1 MDKKVTKQKNQATV
15 VMTFDK
21 GEWEAAID
29 NAYKKNASKYKVA
42 GFRAGKAPRKM
53 IEQQY
58 GAGVFLEDAIQDLF
72 AANFGDELKLIDYPH
87 LDFDFTAEGGVK
99 LTATCEL
106 EPEVTLGKYTG
117 LEIKKTEVKV
127 GAKDVDAYLNRLQQT
142 RAKQVAADKAH
153 AVANG
158 DIAVIDFKGSVD
170 GKYFEGGTAQ
180 NYELEIGSHSFID
193 NFEDQLVGMKIGEAR
208 DVNVTFPKNYHMAD
222 LQNAKAKFEVK
233 LNNIM
238 IKEMPVLDDQFA
250 KEVSEFDNIKA
261 FKDDILKKLTEQA
274 TKQAEYND
282 EEKLFEAIMDNAKV
296 DIPDKMIHD
305 YAHAMIHDMEHKL
318 AAQGASLELYAQYLG
333 TTVEKIHDEQ
343 HQLAAK
349 QVKMRLVMDAIVEKE
364 HLSDKDRQKQ
374 FDNLT
379 IFLKGRNKIC

>member
-1 MDKKVTKQKNQATV
+1 MDKKITKQKNQATV
-15 VMTFDK
+15 EMTFTK
-21 GEWEAAID
+21 EEWEVANE

-42 GFRAGKAPRKM
+42 GFRAGKAPRK
-53 IEQQY
+53 IVEQQY
-58 GAGVFLEDAIQDLF
+58 GAGIFIEDAVQDLF
-72 AANFGDELKLIDYPH
+72 ATNFGDELKLIDYPH
-87 LDFDFTAEGGVK
+87 LDFDFTADGGIK
-99 LTATCEL
+99 LTAKCDI
-106 EPEVTLGKYTG
+106 EPEVTLGQYTG

-127 GAKDVDAYLNRLQQT
+127 GDKDVDAYLNRLQAT
-142 RAKQVAADKAH
+142 RAKQVAADKEH

-170 GKYFEGGTAQ
+170 GKYFEGGNAQ

-193 NFEDQLVGMKIGEAR
+193 NFEDQLVGMKIGESR
-208 DVNVTFPKNYHMAD
+208 DVNVTFPENYHVED
-222 LQNAKAKFEVK
+222 LKKAKAKFEVT
-233 LNNIM
+233 LHNIM
-238 IKEMPVLDDQFA
+238 IKEMPALDDQFA
-250 KEVSEFDNIKA
+250 KEVSEFDNIKD
-261 FKDDILKKLTEQA
+261 FKADILKKLTEQA
-274 TKQAEYND
+274 TKQAEYAD
-282 EEKLFEAIMDNAKV
+282 EEKLFEKIMDNAKV
-296 DIPDKMIHD
+296 EIPDKMIHD

-318 AAQGASLELYAQYLG
+318 AVQGATMEMYAQFMG

-343 HQLAAK
+343 HEIAAK

>member
-15 VMTFDK
+15 EMTFNK
-21 GEWEAAID
+21 AEWDAAIES
-29 NAYKKNASKYKVA
+29 AYKKNAGKYKVA

-53 IEQQY
+53 VEQQY
-58 GAGVFLEDAIQDLF
+58 GAGIFIEDAIQDLF

-87 LDFDFTAEGGVK
+87 LDFNFTEDGGIK
-99 LTATCEL
+99 LVAKCDI

-127 GAKDVDAYLNRLQQT
+127 GTKDVDAYLKRLQET
-142 RAKQVAADKAH
+142 RAKQVAADKEH
-153 AVANG
+153 AVADG
-158 DIAVIDFKGSVD
+158 DIAVIDFRGSVD
-170 GKYFEGGTAQ
+170 GKYFDGGTAK

-193 NFEDQLVGMKIGEAR
+193 NFEEQLIGLKVGESR
-208 DVNVTFPKNYHMAD
+208 DVNVTFPATYHVED
-222 LQNAKAKFEVK
+222 LKNAKAKFEVT

-238 IKEMPVLDDQFA
+238 VKEMPKLDDEFA
-250 KEVSEFDNIKA
+250 KEVSEFDSLQA
-261 FKDDILKKLTEQA
+261 LKDDILKKLTDQA
-274 TKQAEYND
+274 TKQAEYAD

-296 DIPDKMIHD
+296 EIPDKMIHD

-318 AAQGASLELYAQYLG
+318 AAQGASLEIYAQYMG

-343 HQLAAK
+343 HQIAAK

-364 HLSDKDRQKQ
+364 QLSDKDRQKQ
-374 FDNLT
+374 FENLT
-379 IFLKGRNKIC
+379 IFLKRENKIC

>member
-15 VMTFDK
+15 VMTFSK
-21 GEWEAAID
+21 EEWEAA
-29 NAYKKNASKYKVA
+29 NESAYKKNASRYKVA

-58 GAGVFLEDAIQDLF
+58 GAGIFVEEAIQDLF

-87 LDFDFTAEGGVK
+87 LDFEFTQEGGIK
-99 LTATCEL
+99 LTATCDI
-106 EPEVTLGKYTG
+106 EPEVTLGQYKG

-127 GAKDVDAYLNRLQQT
+127 GAKDVDAYLSRLQQT
-142 RAKQVAADKAH
+142 RAKQVAADKDH

-158 DIAVIDFKGSVD
+158 DIAVIDFKGSVN
-170 GKYFEGGTAQ
+170 GEYFEGGTAQ
-180 NYELEIGSHSFID
+180 NYELEIGSQSFID
-193 NFEDQLVGMKIGEAR
+193 NFEAQLVGMKIGEAR
-208 DVNVTFPKNYHMAD
+208 DVNVTFPKNYHVEK

-238 IKEMPVLDDQFA
+238 IKELPALDDQFA
-250 KEVSEFDNIKA
+250 KEVSDFDNIKA

-282 EEKLFEAIMDNAKV
+282 EEKLFEKIMENAKV
-296 DIPDKMIHD
+296 EIPDKMIHD
-305 YAHAMIHDMEHKL
+305 HAHAMLHDMEHQL
-318 AAQGASLELYAQYLG
+318 ASQGATLEMYAQYMG

-343 HQLAAK
+343 HELAAK

-374 FDNLT
+374 FDKLT
-379 IFLKGRNKIC
+379 IFLKKENKIC

>member
-1 MDKKVTKQKNQATV
+1 MDKKITKQKNQATV
-15 VMTFDK
+15 EMTFTK
-21 GEWEAAID
+21 EEWEVANE

-53 IEQQY
+53 VEQQY
-58 GAGVFLEDAIQDLF
+58 GAGIFIEDAVQDLF

-87 LDFDFTAEGGVK
+87 LDFDFTADGGIK
-99 LTATCEL
+99 LTAKCDI
-106 EPEVTLGKYTG
+106 EPEVTLGQYTG

-127 GAKDVDAYLNRLQQT
+127 GDKDVDAYLNRLQAT
-142 RAKQVAADKAH
+142 RAKQVAADKEH

-170 GKYFEGGTAQ
+170 GKYFEGGNAQ

-193 NFEDQLVGMKIGEAR
+193 NFEDQLVGMKIGESR
-208 DVNVTFPKNYHMAD
+208 DVNVTFPENYHVED
-222 LQNAKAKFEVK
+222 LKKAKAKFEVT
-233 LNNIM
+233 LHNIM
-238 IKEMPVLDDQFA
+238 IKEMPALDDQFA
-250 KEVSEFDNIKA
+250 KEVSEFDNIKD
-261 FKDDILKKLTEQA
+261 FKADILKKLTEQA
-274 TKQAEYND
+274 TKQAEYAD
-282 EEKLFEAIMDNAKV
+282 EEKLFEKIMDNAKV
-296 DIPDKMIHD
+296 EIPDKMIHD

-318 AAQGASLELYAQYLG
+318 AAQGATMEMYAQFMG

-343 HQLAAK
+343 HEIAAK

>member
-1 MDKKVTKQKNQATV
+1 MDKKITKQKNQATV
-15 VMTFDK
+15 EMTFTK
-21 GEWEAAID
+21 EEWEVANE

-53 IEQQY
+53 VEQQY
-58 GAGVFLEDAIQDLF
+58 GAGIFIEDAVQDLF
-72 AANFGDELKLIDYPH
+72 ATNFGDELKLIDYPH
-87 LDFDFTAEGGVK
+87 LDFDFTADGGIK
-99 LTATCEL
+99 LTAKCDI
-106 EPEVTLGKYTG
+106 EPEVTLGQYTG

-127 GAKDVDAYLNRLQQT
+127 GDKDVDAYLNRLQAT
-142 RAKQVAADKAH
+142 RAKQVAADKEH

-193 NFEDQLVGMKIGEAR
+193 NFEDQLVGMKIGESR
-208 DVNVTFPKNYHMAD
+208 DVNVTFPENYHVED
-222 LQNAKAKFEVK
+222 LKKAKAKFEVT
-233 LNNIM
+233 LHIIM
-238 IKEMPVLDDQFA
+238 IKEMPALDDQFA
-250 KEVSEFDNIKA
+250 KEVSEFDNIKD
-261 FKDDILKKLTEQA
+261 FKADILKKLTEQA
-274 TKQAEYND
+274 TKQAEYAD
-282 EEKLFEAIMDNAKV
+282 EEKLFEKIMDNAKV
-296 DIPDKMIHD
+296 EIPDKMIHD

-318 AAQGASLELYAQYLG
+318 AAQGATMEMYAQFMG

-343 HQLAAK
+343 HEIAAK

>member
-15 VMTFDK
+15 VMTFNK
-21 GEWEAAID
+21 EEWESAVEA
-29 NAYKKNASKYKVA
+29 AYKKNASKYKVA

-53 IEQQY
+53 VEQQY
-58 GAGVFLEDAIQDLF
+58 GAGIFVEDAIQDLF

-87 LDFDFTAEGGVK
+87 IDFEFIADGGLK
-99 LTATCEL
+99 LTAKCDV
-106 EPEVTLGKYTG
+106 EPEVTLGQYTG

-127 GAKDVDAYLNRLQQT
+127 GEKEVKDYLGRLQAT
-142 RAKQVAADKAH
+142 RAKQVAADKEH

-170 GKYFEGGTAQ
+170 GKYFEGGTAK

-193 NFEDQLVGMKIGEAR
+193 NFEDQLVGMKMGESR
-208 DVNVTFPKNYHMAD
+208 DVNVTFPANYHVED
-222 LQNAKAKFEVK
+222 LKNAKAKFEVT

-238 IKEMPVLDDQFA
+238 IKEMPALDDEFA
-250 KEVSEFDNIKA
+250 KEVSEFDNMKDFKA
-261 FKDDILKKLTEQA
+261 DILKKLTEQA
-274 TKQAEYND
+274 TKQAEYAD
-282 EEKLFEAIMDNAKV
+282 EEKLFEKIMDNAKV
-296 DIPDKMIHD
+296 EIPDKMIHD

-318 AAQGASLELYAQYLG
+318 AAQGASLEMYAQFMG

-343 HQLAAK
+343 HEIAAK

-374 FDNLT
+374 FENLS
-379 IFLKGRNKIC
+379 IFLKRGNKIC

>member
-21 GEWEAAID
+21 NEWEAANE
-29 NAYKKNASKYKVA
+29 NAYKKNASKYKIA

-58 GAGVFLEDAIQDLF
+58 GAGIFVEDAIQDLF
-72 AANFGDELKLIDYPH
+72 ADNFGDELKLIDYPH
-87 LDFDFTAEGGVK
+87 LDFEFTKDGGIK
-99 LTATCEL
+99 LTATCDI
-106 EPEVTLGKYTG
+106 EPEVTLGQYKG

-127 GAKDVDAYLNRLQQT
+127 GAKDVDAYLTRLQQT
-142 RAKQVAADKAH
+142 RAKQVAADKDH
-153 AVANG
+153 ALANG
-158 DIAVIDFKGSVD
+158 EIAVIDFKGSVN
-170 GKYFEGGTAQ
+170 GNYFDGGTAQ

-193 NFEDQLVGMKIGEAR
+193 NFEDQLVGMKMGEAR
-208 DVNVTFPKNYHMAD
+208 DVNVTFPQDYHVEN
-222 LQNAKAKFEVK
+222 LKNAKAKFEVK

-238 IKEMPVLDDQFA
+238 IKELPALDDQFA
-250 KEVSEFDNIKA
+250 KEVSEFDNLKA

-274 TKQAEYND
+274 TKQAEYAD
-282 EEKLFEAIMDNAKV
+282 EEKLFEKIMDNAKV
-296 DIPDKMIHD
+296 EIPDKMIHD
-305 YAHAMIHDMEHKL
+305 YAHSMIHDMEHQL
-318 AAQGASLELYAQYLG
+318 AAYGANMEMYAQSMG

-343 HQLAAK
+343 HKLAAK

-374 FDNLT
+374 FDKLT
-379 IFLKGRNKIC
+379 IFLKKENKIC

>member
-1 MDKKVTKQKNQATV
+1 MDKKITKQKNQATV
-15 VMTFDK
+15 VMTFSK
-21 GEWEAAID
+21 AEWEAANE
-29 NAYKKNASKYKVA
+29 NAYKKNANKYKVA

-58 GAGVFLEDAIQDLF
+58 GAGIFVEDAVQDLF
-72 AANFGDELKLIDYPH
+72 AANFGDELKLIDYPR
-87 LDFDFTAEGGVK
+87 LDFAFTEDGGVK
-99 LTATCEL
+99 LTATCDI
-106 EPEVTLGKYTG
+106 EPEVTLGQYTG

-127 GAKDVDAYLNRLQQT
+127 GAKDVDAYLSRLQQT
-142 RAKQVAADKAH
+142 RAKQVAADKDH

-158 DIAVIDFKGSVD
+158 DIAVIDFKGSVN
-170 GKYFEGGTAQ
+170 GNYFEGGTAQ

-208 DVNVTFPKNYHMAD
+208 DVNVTFPKEYHVEN
-222 LQNAKAKFEVK
+222 LKNAKAKFEVK

-238 IKEMPVLDDQFA
+238 IKELPALDDQFA
-250 KEVSEFDNIKA
+250 KEVSDFDNLKA

-274 TKQAEYND
+274 TKQAEYAD
-282 EEKLFEAIMDNAKV
+282 EEKLFEKVMDNAKV
-296 DIPDKMIHD
+296 EIPDKMIHD
-305 YAHAMIHDMEHKL
+305 YAHSMIHDMEHQL
-318 AAQGASLELYAQYLG
+318 ASQGATIEMYAQYMG
-333 TTVEKIHDEQ
+333 TTVEKIHEEQ
-343 HQLAAK
+343 HTLAAK

-374 FDNLT
+374 FEKLT

>member
-15 VMTFDK
+15 VMIFDK
-21 GEWEAAID
+21 GEWEAAIE
-29 NAYKKNASKYKVA
+29 NAYKKNAGKYKVA

-58 GAGVFLEDAIQDLF
+58 GAGIFMEEAIQDLF
-72 AANFGDELKLIDYPH
+72 ASNFGDDLKLIDYPH
-87 LDFDFTAEGGVK
+87 LDFDFTADGGVK
-99 LTATCEL
+99 LTATCDL

-142 RAKQVAADKAH
+142 RAKQVAADKGH

-170 GKYFEGGTAQ
+170 GTYFEGGTAQ

-193 NFEDQLVGMKIGEAR
+193 NFEDQLVGMKVGEAR
-208 DVNVTFPKNYHMAD
+208 DVNVTFPKNYHVED
-222 LQNAKAKFEVK
+222 LKGAKAKFEVK

-238 IKEMPVLDDQFA
+238 IKEMPALDDQFA
-250 KEVSEFDNIKA
+250 KEVSEFDNLKA
-261 FKDDILKKLTEQA
+261 FKEDILKKLTEQA

-296 DIPDKMIHD
+296 EIPDKMIHD

-318 AAQGASLELYAQYLG
+318 AAQGASLELYAQYMG

>member
-1 MDKKVTKQKNQATV
+1 MDKKITKQKNQATV
-15 VMTFDK
+15 EMTFTK
-21 GEWEAAID
+21 EEWEVANE

-53 IEQQY
+53 VEQQY
-58 GAGVFLEDAIQDLF
+58 GAGIFIEDAVQDLF
-72 AANFGDELKLIDYPH
+72 ATNFGDELKLIDYPH
-87 LDFDFTAEGGVK
+87 LDFDFTADGGIK
-99 LTATCEL
+99 LTAKCDI
-106 EPEVTLGKYTG
+106 EPEVTLGQYTG

-127 GAKDVDAYLNRLQQT
+127 GDKDVDAYLNRLQAT
-142 RAKQVAADKAH
+142 RAKQVAADKEH

-193 NFEDQLVGMKIGEAR
+193 NFEDQLVGMKIGESR
-208 DVNVTFPKNYHMAD
+208 DVNVTFPENYHVED
-222 LQNAKAKFEVK
+222 LKKAKAKFEVT
-233 LNNIM
+233 LHNIM
-238 IKEMPVLDDQFA
+238 IKEMPALDDQFA
-250 KEVSEFDNIKA
+250 KEVSEFDNIKD
-261 FKDDILKKLTEQA
+261 FKADILKKLTEQA
-274 TKQAEYND
+274 TKQAEYAD
-282 EEKLFEAIMDNAKV
+282 EEKLFEKIMDNAKV
-296 DIPDKMIHD
+296 EIPDKMIHD

-318 AAQGASLELYAQYLG
+318 AAQGATMEMYAQFMG

-343 HQLAAK
+343 HEIAAK

>member
-1 MDKKVTKQKNQATV
+1 MDKKITKQKNQATV
-15 VMTFDK
+15 EMTFNK
-21 GEWEAAID
+21 EEWEAAIE

-53 IEQQY
+53 VEQQY
-58 GAGVFLEDAIQDLF
+58 GAGIFLEDAVQDLF
-72 AANFGDELKLIDYPH
+72 AANFGDELKLIDYPR
-87 LDFDFTAEGGVK
+87 LDFDFTADGGVK
-99 LTATCEL
+99 LTAQCDI

-127 GAKDVDAYLNRLQQT
+127 GDKDVDAYLSRLQET
-142 RAKQVAADKAH
+142 RAKQVAADKDH
-153 AVANG
+153 AVENG

-193 NFEDQLVGMKIGEAR
+193 NFEDQLVGMKMGESR
-208 DVNVTFPKNYHMAD
+208 DVNVTFPATYHVED
-222 LQNAKAKFEVK
+222 LKNAKAKFEVT
-233 LNNIM
+233 LHNIM
-238 IKEMPVLDDQFA
+238 QKQMPALDDEFA
-250 KEVSEFDNIKA
+250 KEVSEFDNMKDFKA
-261 FKDDILKKLTEQA
+261 DILKKLTEQA
-274 TKQAEYND
+274 TKQAEYAD

-296 DIPDKMIHD
+296 EIPDKMIHD

-318 AAQGASLELYAQYLG
+318 AAQGASLEMYAQFMG

-343 HQLAAK
+343 HQIAAK

-364 HLSDKDRQKQ
+364 QLSDKDRQKQ
-374 FDNLT
+374 FNNLT

>member
-15 VMTFDK
+15 VMTFNK
-21 GEWEAAID
+21 VEWESAIEA
-29 NAYKKNASKYKVA
+29 AYKKNASKYKVA

-53 IEQQY
+53 VEQQY
-58 GAGVFLEDAIQDLF
+58 GAGIFVEDAIQDLF
-72 AANFGDELKLIDYPH
+72 ATNFGDELKLIDYPH
-87 LDFDFTAEGGVK
+87 IDFEFTADGGLK
-99 LTATCEL
+99 LTAKCDV
-106 EPEVTLGKYTG
+106 EPEVTLGQYTG

-127 GAKDVDAYLNRLQQT
+127 GEKEVKDYLGRLQAT
-142 RAKQVAADKAH
+142 RAKQVAADKEH

-170 GKYFEGGTAQ
+170 GKYFEGGTAK

-193 NFEDQLVGMKIGEAR
+193 NFEDQLVGMKMGESR
-208 DVNVTFPKNYHMAD
+208 DVNVTFPANYHVED
-222 LQNAKAKFEVK
+222 LKNAKAKFEVT

-238 IKEMPVLDDQFA
+238 IKEMPALDDEFA
-250 KEVSEFDNIKA
+250 KEVSEFDNMKDFKA
-261 FKDDILKKLTEQA
+261 DILKKLTEQA
-274 TKQAEYND
+274 TKQAEYAD
-282 EEKLFEAIMDNAKV
+282 EEKLFEKIMDNAKV
-296 DIPDKMIHD
+296 EIPDKMIHD

-318 AAQGASLELYAQYLG
+318 AAQGASLEMYAQFMG

-343 HQLAAK
+343 HEIAAK

-374 FDNLT
+374 FENLS
-379 IFLKGRNKIC
+379 IFLKRGNKIC

>member
-1 MDKKVTKQKNQATV
+1 MDKKITKQKNQATV
-15 VMTFDK
+15 EMTFTK
-21 GEWEAAID
+21 EEWEVANE

-53 IEQQY
+53 VEQQY
-58 GAGVFLEDAIQDLF
+58 GAGIFIEDAVQDLF

-87 LDFDFTAEGGVK
+87 LDFDFTADGGIK
-99 LTATCEL
+99 LTAKCDI
-106 EPEVTLGKYTG
+106 EPEVTLGQYTG

-127 GAKDVDAYLNRLQQT
+127 GDKDVDAYLNRLQAT
-142 RAKQVAADKAH
+142 RAKQVAVDKEH

-193 NFEDQLVGMKIGEAR
+193 NFEDQLVGMKIGESR
-208 DVNVTFPKNYHMAD
+208 DVNVTFPENYHVED
-222 LQNAKAKFEVK
+222 LKKAKAKFEVT
-233 LNNIM
+233 LHNIM
-238 IKEMPVLDDQFA
+238 IKEMPALDDQFA
-250 KEVSEFDNIKA
+250 KEVSEFDNIKD
-261 FKDDILKKLTEQA
+261 FKADILKKLTEQA
-274 TKQAEYND
+274 TKQAEYAD
-282 EEKLFEAIMDNAKV
+282 EEKLFEKIMDNAKV
-296 DIPDKMIHD
+296 EIPDKMIHD

-318 AAQGASLELYAQYLG
+318 AAQGATMEMYAQFMG

-343 HQLAAK
+343 HEIAAK

>member
-1 MDKKVTKQKNQATV
+1 MDKKITKQKNQATV

-21 GEWEAAID
+21 AEWEAANE
-29 NAYKKNASKYKVA
+29 NAYKKNASKYKIA

-58 GAGVFLEDAIQDLF
+58 GAGIFVEDAIQDLF

-87 LDFDFTAEGGVK
+87 LDFEFTAEGGIK
-99 LTATCEL
+99 LTATCDI
-106 EPEVTLGKYTG
+106 EPEVTLGQYTD
-117 LEIKKTEVKV
+117 LEIAKTEVKV
-127 GAKDVDAYLNRLQQT
+127 GAKDVDAYLTRLQQT
-142 RAKQVAADKAH
+142 RAKQVAAEKDH
-153 AVANG
+153 ALAQG
-158 DIAVIDFKGSVD
+158 EIAVIDFKGSVN
-170 GKYFEGGTAQ
+170 GNYFDGGTAQ

-193 NFEDQLVGMKIGEAR
+193 NFEDQLVGMKIGEER
-208 DVNVTFPKNYHMAD
+208 DVNVTFPKEYHVEN
-222 LQNAKAKFEVK
+222 LKNAKAKFEVK

-238 IKEMPVLDDQFA
+238 IKELPALDDQFA
-250 KEVSEFDNIKA
+250 KEVSDFDNIKA

-274 TKQAEYND
+274 TKQAEYAD
-282 EEKLFEAIMDNAKV
+282 EEKLFEKIMDNAKV
-296 DIPDKMIHD
+296 EIPDKMIHD
-305 YAHAMIHDMEHKL
+305 YAHSMIHDMEQQL
-318 AAQGASLELYAQYLG
+318 AAYGANMEMYAQSMG
-333 TTVEKIHDEQ
+333 TTVEKIHEEQ

-374 FDNLT
+374 FENLT

>member
-15 VMTFDK
+15 VMTFNK
-21 GEWEAAID
+21 EEWESAIEA
-29 NAYKKNASKYKVA
+29 AYKKNASKYKVA

-53 IEQQY
+53 VEQQY
-58 GAGVFLEDAIQDLF
+58 GAGIFVEDAIQDLF

-87 LDFDFTAEGGVK
+87 IDFEFTADGGLK
-99 LTATCEL
+99 LTAKCDV
-106 EPEVTLGKYTG
+106 EPEVTLGQYTG

-127 GAKDVDAYLNRLQQT
+127 GEKEVKDYLGRLQAT
-142 RAKQVAADKAH
+142 RAKQVAADKEH

-170 GKYFEGGTAQ
+170 GKYFEGGTAK

-193 NFEDQLVGMKIGEAR
+193 NFEDQLVGMKMGESR
-208 DVNVTFPKNYHMAD
+208 DVNVTFPANYHVED
-222 LQNAKAKFEVK
+222 LKNAKAKFEVT

-238 IKEMPVLDDQFA
+238 IKEMPALDDEFA
-250 KEVSEFDNIKA
+250 KEVSEFDNMKDFKA
-261 FKDDILKKLTEQA
+261 DILKKLTEQA
-274 TKQAEYND
+274 TKQAEYAD
-282 EEKLFEAIMDNAKV
+282 EEKLFEKIMDNAKV
-296 DIPDKMIHD
+296 EIPDKMIHD

-318 AAQGASLELYAQYLG
+318 AAQGASLEMYAQFMG

-343 HQLAAK
+343 HEIAAK

-374 FDNLT
+374 FENLS
-379 IFLKGRNKIC
+379 IFLKRGNKIC

>member
-15 VMTFDK
+15 VMTFNKD
-21 GEWEAAID
+21 EWEAAID

-58 GAGVFLEDAIQDLF
+58 GAGVFLEEAIQDLF

-87 LDFDFTAEGGVK
+87 LDFDFTADGGVK

-142 RAKQVAADKAH
+142 RAKQVAADKSH

-193 NFEDQLVGMKIGEAR
+193 NFEAQLVGMKIGEAR
-208 DVNVTFPKNYHMAD
+208 DVNVTFPKNYHVAD

-238 IKEMPVLDDQFA
+238 IKEMPALDDQFA

-274 TKQAEYND
+274 TKQAEYAD

-318 AAQGASLELYAQYLG
+318 AAQGASLELYAQYMG
-333 TTVEKIHDEQ
+333 TTVEKIHEEQ

-374 FDNLT
+374 FENLT

>member
-15 VMTFDK
+15 VMTFSKD
-21 GEWEAAID
+21 EWEAA
-29 NAYKKNASKYKVA
+29 NEAAYKKNASKYKIA

-58 GAGVFLEDAIQDLF
+58 GAGIFVEDAIQDLF

-87 LDFDFTAEGGVK
+87 LDFEFTKDGGLK
-99 LTATCEL
+99 LTATCDV
-106 EPEVTLGKYTG
+106 EPEVTLGQYKG

-127 GAKDVDAYLNRLQQT
+127 GAKDVDAYLGRLQQT
-142 RAKQVAADKAH
+142 RAKQVAAAKDH
-153 AVANG
+153 AEANG
-158 DIAVIDFKGSVD
+158 DIAVIDFKGSVN
-170 GKYFEGGTAQ
+170 GEFFEGGTAQ
-180 NYELEIGSHSFID
+180 NYELEIGSGSFID
-193 NFEDQLVGMKIGEAR
+193 NFEAQLIGMKIGEAR
-208 DVNVTFPKNYHMAD
+208 DVNVTFPKNYHVEK
-222 LQNAKAKFEVK
+222 LQGAKAKFEVK

-238 IKEMPVLDDQFA
+238 VKELPALDDTFA
-250 KEVSEFDNIKA
+250 KEVSDFDNIKA

-274 TKQAEYND
+274 TKQAEYAD
-282 EEKLFEAIMDNAKV
+282 EEKLFEKIMDNAKV

-305 YAHAMIHDMEHKL
+305 HAHAMLHDMEHQL
-318 AAQGASLELYAQYLG
+318 ASQGATLEMYAQYMG

-343 HQLAAK
+343 HELAAK

-364 HLSDKDRQKQ
+364 HLSDNNRQKQ

-379 IFLKGRNKIC
+379 IFLKKENKIC

>member
-15 VMTFDK
+15 EMTFNK
-21 GEWEAAID
+21 AEWDAAIES
-29 NAYKKNASKYKVA
+29 AYKKNAGKYKVA

-53 IEQQY
+53 VEQQY
-58 GAGVFLEDAIQDLF
+58 GAGIFIEDAIQDLF

-87 LDFDFTAEGGVK
+87 LDFNFTEDGGIK
-99 LTATCEL
+99 LVAKCDV

-127 GAKDVDAYLNRLQQT
+127 GTKDVDAYLKRLQET
-142 RAKQVAADKAH
+142 RAKQVAADKEH
-153 AVANG
+153 AVADG
-158 DIAVIDFKGSVD
+158 DIAVIDFRGSVD
-170 GKYFEGGTAQ
+170 GKYFDGGTAK

-193 NFEDQLVGMKIGEAR
+193 NFEEQLIGLKIGESR
-208 DVNVTFPKNYHMAD
+208 DVNVTFPATYHVED
-222 LQNAKAKFEVK
+222 LKNAKAKFEVT

-238 IKEMPVLDDQFA
+238 VKEMPKLDDEFA
-250 KEVSEFDNIKA
+250 KEVSEFDSLQA
-261 FKDDILKKLTEQA
+261 LKDDILKKLTDQA
-274 TKQAEYND
+274 TKQAEYAD

-296 DIPDKMIHD
+296 EIPDKMIHD

-318 AAQGASLELYAQYLG
+318 AAQGASLEIYAQYMG

-343 HQLAAK
+343 HQIAAK

-364 HLSDKDRQKQ
+364 QLSDKDRQKQ
-374 FDNLT
+374 FENLT
-379 IFLKGRNKIC
+379 IFLKRENKIC

>member
-1 MDKKVTKQKNQATV
+1 MDKKITKQKNQATV
-15 VMTFDK
+15 EMTFTK
-21 GEWEAAID
+21 EEWEVANE

-53 IEQQY
+53 VEQQY
-58 GAGVFLEDAIQDLF
+58 GAGIFIEDAVQDLF

-87 LDFDFTAEGGVK
+87 LDFDFTADGGIK
-99 LTATCEL
+99 LTAKCDI
-106 EPEVTLGKYTG
+106 EPEVTLGQYTG

-127 GAKDVDAYLNRLQQT
+127 GDKDVDAYLNRLQAT
-142 RAKQVAADKAH
+142 RAKQVAADKEH

-193 NFEDQLVGMKIGEAR
+193 NFEDQLVGMKIGESR
-208 DVNVTFPKNYHMAD
+208 DVNVTFPENYHVED
-222 LQNAKAKFEVK
+222 LKKAKAKFEVT
-233 LNNIM
+233 LHNIM
-238 IKEMPVLDDQFA
+238 IKEMPALDDQFA
-250 KEVSEFDNIKA
+250 KEVSEFDNIKD
-261 FKDDILKKLTEQA
+261 FKADILKKLTEQA
-274 TKQAEYND
+274 TKQAEYAD
-282 EEKLFEAIMDNAKV
+282 EEKLFEKIMDNAKV
-296 DIPDKMIHD
+296 EIPDKMIHD

-318 AAQGASLELYAQYLG
+318 AAQGATMEMYAQFMG

-343 HQLAAK
+343 HEIAAK

-374 FDNLT
+374 FNNLT